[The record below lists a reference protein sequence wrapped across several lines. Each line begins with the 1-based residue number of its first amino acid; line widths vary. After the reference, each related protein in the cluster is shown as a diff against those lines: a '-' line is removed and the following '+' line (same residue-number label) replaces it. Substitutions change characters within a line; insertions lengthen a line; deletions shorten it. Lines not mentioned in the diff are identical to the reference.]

1 MDEEQKKL
9 VEELLFSGIKKPT
22 FGKMLYFGMLDA
34 SQIFPYPQIGAE
46 EKERT
51 EQFLA
56 KVKTFIEK
64 EVDPVAIDRNASIPE
79 NVTKG
84 LADLGVMGMTVPK
97 EYGGL
102 GMTQYAY
109 CKLSELIAGRCAST
123 ALYVNVH
130 QSIGLKALILFG
142 NEQQRAFW
150 LPKLAKAEKIAA
162 FSLTEPNAG
171 SDASGVETRAVYD
184 AAKKVYRINGRKQ
197 WTTNGSIAGLLTVMA
212 KTEIDTPSG
221 KQDKV
226 TAFLVSP
233 DMPGF
238 RIANPALEKVGMRGT
253 KTANLEF
260 HDLEVPE
267 ANVLGPLGTGL
278 RVCLTLLDYGRT
290 TFGATCTGVAKVLV
304 EKAISHATTRRQFN
318 RPLASFGL
326 VKKKIAKMAALA
338 YAMDATT
345 YLTAGLIDNDVED
358 IMLESAMLKV
368 FASEALW
375 GIIYDTMQIYGGRSF
390 FTDQPF
396 ERMMRD
402 ARLNMIGEGANEVM
416 RAFIGVVGMR
426 DVGMQLKGVWD
437 ALQNPFKDYAVLSA
451 FAKQRFRALQT
462 QKIPVKSSEIAE
474 EAKLIAKAIRN
485 FGFCVTKLL
494 ARYREEIVEKQLLLD
509 RISSSAMAIYSAI
522 AVLSKIDSRLQ
533 DHQADK
539 NELETAKLYCKM
551 AVSKIE
557 RKLKD
562 LFENNDDAYEE
573 LSDHLTGLA
582 KS

>member
-9 VEELLFSGIKKPT
+9 VEELLFTGEKKPT
-22 FGKMLYFGMLDA
+22 FGKMLYFGILD
-34 SQIFPYPQIGAE
+34 SDQIFPYPQIDSAE
-46 EKERT
+46 LART
-51 EQFLA
+51 NEFLA
-56 KVKTFIEK
+56 KVKAFIEK
-64 EVDPVAIDRNASIPE
+64 EVDPVAIDRNASIPD
-79 NVTKG
+79 NVTQG

-97 EYGGL
+97 KYGGL

-109 CKLSELIAGRCAST
+109 CKLSEMIAGHCAST

-142 NEQQRAFW
+142 NELQRNEW

-171 SDASGVETRAVYD
+171 SDASGIETRAVYD
-184 AAKKVYRINGRKQ
+184 PVKNVYRINGRKQ

-212 KTEIDTPSG
+212 KTEID
-221 KQDKV
+221 KKDKV

-238 RIANPALEKVGMRGT
+238 RVAVHALEKVGMRGT

-260 HDLEVPE
+260 HDMEVPA
-267 ANVLGPLGTGL
+267 ANVLGPLGGGL

-304 EKAISHATTRRQFN
+304 NKAISHATTRRQFN

-345 YLTAGLIDNDVED
+345 YLTAGLIDQEVED
-358 IMLESAMLKV
+358 IVLESAMLKV

-426 DVGMQLKGVWD
+426 DVGMQLKGVWE
-437 ALQNPFKDYAVLSA
+437 AMQNPFKDFSVLSA
-451 FAKQRFRALQT
+451 FAKQRFASLQS
-462 QKIPVKSSEIAE
+462 QKVPVKSAELDE
-474 EAKLIAKAIRN
+474 EARLVGKAIRN

-494 ARYREEIVEKQLLLD
+494 AKYREEIVEKQLSLD
-509 RISSSAMAIYSAI
+509 RISTAAMSIYSAV
-522 AVLSKIDSRLQ
+522 AVLSKIDSRLTSGTAEK
-533 DHQADK
+533 D
-539 NELETAKLYCKM
+539 ELATAKLYCKM
-551 AVSKIE
+551 ALRKIE
-557 RKLKD
+557 RSLKD
-562 LFENNDDAYEE
+562 LSDNDDDAFEE
-573 LSDHLTGLA
+573 LSDQLTGLS
-582 KS
+582 K